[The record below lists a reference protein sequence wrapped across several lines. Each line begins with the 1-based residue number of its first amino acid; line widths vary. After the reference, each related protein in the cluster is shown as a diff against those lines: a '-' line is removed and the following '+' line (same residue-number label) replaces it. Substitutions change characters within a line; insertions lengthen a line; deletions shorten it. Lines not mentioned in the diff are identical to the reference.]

1 MSTKQTEQA
10 PIAMDEVL
18 SKSEAFVN
26 KYKVAIIGAVVA
38 IFLLIGGITLYNQ
51 FIAQPAEKEAA
62 EALFPAEALFIQGKY
77 QEAIDG
83 DSISLGLVAVAD
95 EYSGTNSGNLANAYA
110 GIAFAQLGKYED
122 AINYLEKFDGD
133 DQMVAP
139 AAKGT
144 LGNCYAQIGEKS
156 KAIDCFIDAA
166 ESADNNVISPYYLL
180 QAGIMYEQTG
190 APNKALSVYEQI
202 KNKYPTSTQATS
214 IEKYINR
221 VK

>member
-95 EYSGTNSGNLANAYA
+95 EYSSTNSGNLANAYA

-190 APNKALSVYEQI
+190 APNKALSLYEQI
-202 KNKYPTSTQATS
+202 KNKYPTSTQATN

>member
-95 EYSGTNSGNLANAYA
+95 EYSSTNSGNLANAYA

-144 LGNCYAQIGEKS
+144 LGNCYAQIGEKN

-202 KNKYPTSTQATS
+202 KNKYPTSTQATN

>member
-95 EYSGTNSGNLANAYA
+95 EYSSTNSGNLANAYA

-144 LGNCYAQIGEKS
+144 LGNCYAQIGDKS

-202 KNKYPTSTQATS
+202 KNKYPTSTQATN

>member
-1 MSTKQTEQA
+1 
-10 PIAMDEVL
+10 MDEVL

>member
-77 QEAIDG
+77 QEALDG

-95 EYSGTNSGNLANAYA
+95 EYSSTNSGNLANAYA

-202 KNKYPTSTQATS
+202 KNKYPTSTQATN

>member
-1 MSTKQTEQA
+1 
-10 PIAMDEVL
+10 MDEVL

-95 EYSGTNSGNLANAYA
+95 EYSSTNSGNLANAYA

-144 LGNCYAQIGEKS
+144 LGNCYAQIGDKS

-202 KNKYPTSTQATS
+202 KNKYPTSTQATN

>member
-95 EYSGTNSGNLANAYA
+95 EYSSTNSGNLANAYA
-110 GIAFAQLGKYED
+110 GIAFAQLGKYEN

-202 KNKYPTSTQATS
+202 KSKYPTSTQATS

>member
-1 MSTKQTEQA
+1 
-10 PIAMDEVL
+10 MDEVL

-95 EYSGTNSGNLANAYA
+95 EYSSTNSGNLANAYA